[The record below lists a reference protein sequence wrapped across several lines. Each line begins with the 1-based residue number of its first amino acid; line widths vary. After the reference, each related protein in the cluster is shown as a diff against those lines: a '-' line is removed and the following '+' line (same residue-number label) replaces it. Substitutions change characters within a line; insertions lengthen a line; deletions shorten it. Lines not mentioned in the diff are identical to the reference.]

1 MGKREGEKGDSFEGS
16 PTLEDHV
23 NGRSAVRGA
32 RWPEVQRLEE
42 VVKVQ
47 LIAERRV
54 MRERQS
60 RRRARRGGKS
70 GERGGG
76 RSGAQA
82 RESGGGERGCRARE
96 TRAKRGFLGS
106 LVEAAG
112 EEAEKRKERTGRR
125 SAGVGEEGEGKARR
139 RLSAA
144 ANLQVRRCPL
154 SLFSSFP
161 I

>member
-1 MGKREGEKGDSFEGS
+1 LGAWRLGPGPGLLPPGLLPPGLWLGALVLVLGS
-16 PTLEDHV
+16 CL
-23 NGRSAVRGA
+23 
-32 RWPEVQRLEE
+32 
-42 VVKVQ
+42 
-47 LIAERRV
+47 
-54 MRERQS
+54 
-60 RRRARRGGKS
+60 
-70 GERGGG
+70 
-76 RSGAQA
+76 
-82 RESGGGERGCRARE
+82 
-96 TRAKRGFLGS
+96 LGS

-144 ANLQVRRCPL
+144 ANLQVRRRPL

>member
-1 MGKREGEKGDSFEGS
+1 
-16 PTLEDHV
+16 
-23 NGRSAVRGA
+23 
-32 RWPEVQRLEE
+32 
-42 VVKVQ
+42 
-47 LIAERRV
+47 

-60 RRRARRGGKS
+60 RRRARQGGKS

-144 ANLQVRRCPL
+144 ANLQVRRRPL

>member
-1 MGKREGEKGDSFEGS
+1 VGKREGEKGDSFEGS

-70 GERGGG
+70 GEQGGG

-96 TRAKRGFLGS
+96 GGGTERGQWW
-106 LVEAAG
+106 AAMQG
-112 EEAEKRKERTGRR
+112 
-125 SAGVGEEGEGKARR
+125 
-139 RLSAA
+139 
-144 ANLQVRRCPL
+144 
-154 SLFSSFP
+154 
-161 I
+161 